1 MTALWTRLY
10 QQAHDQA
17 ARTPR
22 LAAYLERRVLRHDSF
37 AAALAERL
45 AQGLAQPAAGVE
57 LQDWLVELLDADVLG
72 AATADLERLARI
84 NPACPDELC
93 GFLEFR
99 GFLAVQV
106 QRLAHR
112 LWLAGEHHPAV
123 LLQNWSASAW
133 GLDLHPAAQL
143 GKGLFVDHGLGLVI
157 GETAV
162 VEDEVSLWHG
172 VTLGSTLNES
182 GDRHPKIRRGAL
194 ICAGATV
201 LGDIEVGAGALVA
214 AGAVVTRPV
223 PPGRVVGGV
232 PARDLGPVPAALGA
246 LQAVEES

>member
-1 MTALWTRLY
+1 MPALWSRL
-10 QQAHDQA
+10 QEQAREA
-17 ARTPR
+17 AAQTPR
-22 LAAYLERRVLRHDSF
+22 LATYLDTRVLRHDSF
-37 AAALAERL
+37 AAALADRL
-45 AQGLAQPAAGVE
+45 ADGLAQPAAGVD
-57 LQDWLVELLDADVLG
+57 LQGWFSELLDADVL
-72 AATADLERLARI
+72 AAAIADLERLVRT

-99 GFLAVQV
+99 GFLAVQA

-112 LWLAGEHHPAV
+112 LWLAGERRPAV
-123 LLQNWSASAW
+123 LLQNWSATAW
-133 GLDLHPAAQL
+133 GLDLHPAARL
-143 GKGLFVDHGLGLVI
+143 GRGVFVDHGLGLVI

-201 LGDIEVGAGALVA
+201 LGNIEVGAGALVA
-214 AGAVVTRPV
+214 AGAVVTRAV
-223 PPGRVVGGV
+223 PAGRVVGGV

-246 LQAVEES
+246 LQKTEEA

>member
-1 MTALWTRLY
+1 MTALWPRLQ
-10 QQAHDQA
+10 QQAQDQA

-22 LAAYLERRVLRHDSF
+22 LASYLHTRILRHGSF
-37 AAALAERL
+37 AAALADRL
-45 AQGLAQPAAGVE
+45 ALGLAQPAAGVE
-57 LQDWLVELLDADVLG
+57 LQDWFSELLDADILA
-72 AATADLERLARI
+72 AATADLERLALI

-112 LWLAGEHHPAV
+112 LWQANERHAAV
-123 LLQNWSASAW
+123 LLQNWTATAW
-133 GLDLHPAAQL
+133 GLDLHPAARL
-143 GKGLFVDHGLGLVI
+143 GCGLFVDHGLGLVI

-194 ICAGATV
+194 VCAGATV
-201 LGDIEVGAGALVA
+201 LGNIEVGAGALVA

-223 PPGRVVGGV
+223 PAGRVVGGV

-246 LQAVEES
+246 LQAAEVV